1 MSNKHS
7 PQNALMAI
15 LHKDKYYE
23 KEKLYALFL
32 AIAEH
37 DENQYMVQVKHL
49 LNIRI
54 SVGSSKK

>member
-1 MSNKHS
+1 
-7 PQNALMAI
+7 MAI

-37 DENQYMVQVKHL
+37 KYRL
-49 LNIRI
+49 TA
-54 SVGSSKK
+54 

>member
-1 MSNKHS
+1 
-7 PQNALMAI
+7 MAI

-37 DENQYMVQVKHL
+37 KYRFTAY
-49 LNIRI
+49 NIAI
-54 SVGSSKK
+54 FVCQIKESTYGTSKTFA

>member
-1 MSNKHS
+1 
-7 PQNALMAI
+7 MAI

-37 DENQYMVQVKHL
+37 KYRFIFVCLIKK
-49 LNIRI
+49 
-54 SVGSSKK
+54 STYGTSKTFA

>member
-1 MSNKHS
+1 
-7 PQNALMAI
+7 MAI

-37 DENQYMVQVKHL
+37 YFVCQIKKSTY
-49 LNIRI
+49 
-54 SVGSSKK
+54 GTSKTFA

>member
-1 MSNKHS
+1 
-7 PQNALMAI
+7 MAI

>member
-1 MSNKHS
+1 
-7 PQNALMAI
+7 MAI

-37 DENQYMVQVKHL
+37 KYRFIFVCQTLKIIIWL
-49 LNIRI
+49 
-54 SVGSSKK
+54 K

>member
-1 MSNKHS
+1 
-7 PQNALMAI
+7 MAI

-37 DENQYMVQVKHL
+37 KYRFTAY
-49 LNIRI
+49 NIAI
-54 SVGSSKK
+54 FVCQITKINIWYK

>member
-1 MSNKHS
+1 
-7 PQNALMAI
+7 MAI

-37 DENQYMVQVKHL
+37 KYFVCK
-49 LNIRI
+49 IKK
-54 SVGSSKK
+54 STYGTSKTFA

>member
-1 MSNKHS
+1 
-7 PQNALMAI
+7 MAI

-37 DENQYMVQVKHL
+37 KYRFMPNNKNQHMVQVKHL